1 MDKRFIESVENFLSS
16 KPPLTSDLQIL
27 LLPAI
32 ASAATYHQYLEI
44 TTQKKIVEVLKLGL
58 FTKAVRICVHALTV
72 LLLEIPNLLVCMLP
86 DVLYEMSKL
95 SSTTQSAAPILEFLS
110 SESI

>member
-1 MDKRFIESVENFLSS
+1 MENFLPS
-16 KPPLTSDLQIL
+16 KPPLSSDLQIL

-72 LLLEIPNLLVCMLP
+72 LLLEIPNMLVCMLP

-95 SSTTQSAAPILEFLS
+95 SSTPQSAAPILEFLS
-110 SESI
+110 SEFIIYV